1 MNDVSTMGRQHS
13 GENYARNVPLSGF
26 LKSDRKYLHVRVVG
40 RVHTRLG
47 IQKTKVFFKISNSTK
62 SWRFTLRMR
71 SPLFCTAFPRP
82 TQRGTSAELR
92 MSLITA
98 SGVTPSSSASALS
111 VSR

>member
-62 SWRFTLRMR
+62 SWRFTFMYEVSAFLYGVPPPDSARDLGR
-71 SPLFCTAFPRP
+71 TENVADHRVGRHSVKLSFSP
-82 TQRGTSAELR
+82 QRQ
-92 MSLITA
+92 
-98 SGVTPSSSASALS
+98 P
-111 VSR
+111 